1 MYLFKSYGII
11 GSSVPWKSI
20 SDIGVFGIL
29 LKPNKGEP
37 ETGAIVASTS
47 LKSEAVDEEISIRR
61 HVFKVKQQI

>member
-20 SDIGVFGIL
+20 SDTGFCGIL

-47 LKSEAVDEEISIRR
+47 LKSEAVGEIRKIGK
-61 HVFKVKQQI
+61 HILKKQK

>member
-20 SDIGVFGIL
+20 SDIGIFGIL

-37 ETGAIVASTS
+37 ETGAIDASTS
-47 LKSEAVDEEISIRR
+47 LKSEAVGEISKISKHILR
-61 HVFKVKQQI
+61 KQK